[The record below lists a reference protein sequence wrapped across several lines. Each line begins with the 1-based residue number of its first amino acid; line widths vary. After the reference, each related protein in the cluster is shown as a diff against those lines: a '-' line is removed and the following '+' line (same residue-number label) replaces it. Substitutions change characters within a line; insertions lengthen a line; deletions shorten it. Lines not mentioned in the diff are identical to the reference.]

1 MTAGL
6 TVAGLTVGRGTRA
19 LVDRVGL
26 EVAPGEVV
34 ALVGPAG
41 SGKSLL
47 LRALAGLPPPD
58 VWVEGAAAL
67 DGRALVGADATA
79 DLLGSQL
86 VLIPQHGAAALASHR
101 SLADLFAEAL
111 GGGGHRAGI
120 IPASEQT
127 VSLLERVGMTGAL
140 RRLPLHPSDLSDGAL
155 WRTALALAIAPGP
168 RLVLADAPADGLD
181 PSVRAALL
189 DRLARWARETGA
201 GLLIAG
207 RPDGGADAVAD
218 RVLRLGYGRLDPE
231 PAPRPRPVAADAAPA
246 GPPVLSVRDLA
257 VSFPVGR
264 ARMTVLDGAGF
275 ELAEGD
281 TLALLGESGSG
292 KSIFA
297 RALLRLVPASAG
309 QVTWRGRDLLSCD
322 DAAMRGLRREM
333 QMLFPDARGA
343 FDPLRTIGD
352 HITETL
358 ASLRPDISKA
368 ERSDSAMNALRK
380 VGLPSSTA
388 DRRIGALTAAEAA
401 LAGLA
406 RALAPEP
413 RLLVCD
419 EPLSRLDGDER
430 AAFLDRLL
438 ELRRDGHLTLVYATQ
453 DAGQALHVGRRV
465 LVMMAGRPVELA
477 PAATLARDAHH
488 PYTRAMLAAAH
499 ASGPVLDG
507 DPVPAMLVRGGC
519 GLRTRCP
526 KARPFC
532 TANAPVL
539 EPVAPGHRVS
549 CHYWDLPDGHG
560 DPD

>member
-6 TVAGLTVGRGTRA
+6 TVTGLTVGCGTRA

-34 ALVGPAG
+34 ALLGPAG

-47 LRALAGLPPPD
+47 LRALAGLPPPG

-67 DGRALVGADATA
+67 DGRALTGGGEAPENP
-79 DLLGSQL
+79 GPGF
-86 VLIPQHGAAALASHR
+86 VLIPERASAALVQHR

-111 GGGGHRAGI
+111 AIGGHGTTIVPVLQQA
-120 IPASEQT
+120 A
-127 VSLLERVGMTGAL
+127 SLLERMGMTGAS
-140 RRLPLHPSDLSDGAL
+140 RRLALHPSDLSDGAL
-155 WRTALALAIAPGP
+155 WRAALALALAAGP

-181 PSVRAALL
+181 PSVRAAML
-189 DRLARWARETGA
+189 DRLAVWARETGA
-201 GLLIAG
+201 ALLIAG
-207 RPDGGADAVAD
+207 RPDAGLDVAAC
-218 RVLRLGYGRLDPE
+218 RVLHLEHGRLVPE
-231 PAPRPRPVAADAAPA
+231 PQPRPRPVAADAAPA

-257 VSFPVGR
+257 VSFPVGPT
-264 ARMTVLDGAGF
+264 RMTVLEGAGF

-322 DAAMRGLRREM
+322 DATMRGLRREM
-333 QMLFPDARGA
+333 QMLFPDARSA

-352 HITETL
+352 HIAESL
-358 ASLRPDISKA
+358 AALRPDIPKA
-368 ERSDSAMNALRK
+368 ERSTFVTNVLRK
-380 VGLPSSTA
+380 VGLPSSVA
-388 DRRIGALTAAEAA
+388 DCRIGALTAAEAA
-401 LAGLA
+401 RAALA

-419 EPLSRLDGDER
+419 EPLSRLDGDDR

-438 ELRRDGHLTLVYATQ
+438 ELRRDEHLTLVYATQ
-453 DAGQALHVGRRV
+453 DADQALRVGRRV
-465 LVMMAGRPVELA
+465 LVMMTGRPVELA
-477 PAATLARDAHH
+477 PAGTLPRDAHH
-488 PYTRAMLAAAH
+488 PYTRAMLAAAR
-499 ASGPVLDG
+499 ASGPFLDG
-507 DPVPAMLVRGGC
+507 DPVPAVLVRGGC
-519 GLRTRCP
+519 GLRARCA

-532 TANAPVL
+532 ASSVPTL
-539 EPVAPGHRVS
+539 EPVGPGHRVS

-560 DPD
+560 DPG